1 MEMRRVVVTGLGAV
15 TPIGNNVADYWTG
28 LKQGRCGVGPITRF
42 DATNQTVKIAAEVKG
57 LVPEEHF
64 DRKEIKKLDYFV
76 RYAVVA
82 AREAFKQS
90 GLNLELH
97 DANEI
102 GVLVG
107 VGMGGVLT
115 IEEQHEVLLNR
126 GPGRVTPFLVPKM
139 IPNMAAGMVSID
151 LKLKGPNSAVS
162 TACASATHA
171 IGDSFRI
178 IQRGDATA
186 MVCGG
191 AESVITPLS
200 IAGFANM
207 GALSVCNDT
216 PHCASRPFDA
226 NRNGFVMGEG
236 SGILVLEELEHAKSR
251 GANILA
257 EIVGYGLTGDAFH
270 MTSPGP
276 GGEGGAR
283 CMRMCLRSG
292 GLQPEEVDYIN
303 AHGTSTPLNDK
314 LETQAIKTVFGDHA
328 YKIAVSSNKSMIGH
342 LIGAAG
348 GVEAVATVL
357 TIKEGHIP
365 PTINYSEKDNECD
378 LDYVPNTVRKQDVNV
393 AISNSLG
400 FGGHNATIA
409 LKKYVA

>member
-1 MEMRRVVVTGLGAV
+1 MEFRRVVVTGLGAI
-15 TPIGNNVADYWTG
+15 TPIGNTVDEYWHG
-28 LKQGRCGVGPITRF
+28 LQHGACGVGPITRF
-42 DATNQTVKIAAEVKG
+42 DTTGQTVTIAAEVKG
-57 LVPEEHF
+57 LNPEDHF
-64 DRKEIKKLDYFV
+64 EKKEIKKLDYFV
-76 RYAVVA
+76 RFAMVA
-82 AREAFKQS
+82 GREAFRQS
-90 GLNLELH
+90 GLDLTQH

-102 GVLVG
+102 GVLIG

-115 IEEQHEVLLNR
+115 IEEQHDVLVKR

-151 LKLKGPNSAVS
+151 LGLKGPNSAVS

-186 MVCGG
+186 MICGG

-207 GALSVCNDT
+207 GALSACNDT

-236 SGILVLEELEHAKSR
+236 SGLLVLEELEHAKQR

-276 GGEGGAR
+276 NGEGGAR
-283 CMRMCLRSG
+283 CMRMCLRSA
-292 GLQPEEVDYIN
+292 GLQPEQVDYIN

-357 TIKEGHIP
+357 TIRDGQIP

-378 LDYVPNTVRKQDVNV
+378 LDYVPNTVRQQQVNV

-409 LKKYVA
+409 FRSYNG